1 MESSCR
7 RTLTYTCMY
16 ACLYLCLFILVLFSS
31 HCPWV
36 GNCIGERNHRFFF
49 IFLVSIAALTI
60 LVTVAAIRLLL
71 AAYQNAAVLG
81 DPGIGP
87 VLINDNNDSDNS
99 SSSGAG
105 RGDLNHNSRLAG
117 VPAVARQLWKTV
129 MSMPLTVLFGSFTLL
144 CAWSLVSLLCFHAM
158 IISVAQ
164 TTNERVRG
172 VYRYGS
178 AVNTADKG
186 CCRNWVSAFC
196 SKRPV
201 SRLPTD
207 FSDIVNVDYA
217 TLPESPW
224 LGESPATP
232 LGDRTE
238 SGTSMLDYSGRS

>member
-1 MESSCR
+1 MMMSQRKVLQTKRMFC
-7 RTLTYTCMY
+7 
-16 ACLYLCLFILVLFSS
+16 LCLSWFCS

-60 LVTVAAIRLLL
+60 LVTVAAIRLFL
-71 AAYQNAAVLG
+71 AAYQDAAILG
-81 DPGIGP
+81 EPGIGP
-87 VLINDNNDSDNS
+87 VIINEHD
-99 SSSGAG
+99 SSGTG
-105 RGDLNHNSRLAG
+105 MGDYHNHNNSRIAE
-117 VPAVARQLWKTV
+117 VPVIARQLWKAI
-129 MSMPLTVLFGSFTLL
+129 MSMPFTVFFGCFTLL

-172 VYRYGS
+172 VYRYGT

-186 CCRNWVSAFC
+186 CCHNWVSAFC

-207 FSDIVNVDYA
+207 FSGIVNVDYA

-224 LGESPATP
+224 LGETPATP

-238 SGTSMLDYSGRS
+238 SGTSMVDYSGRS